1 MNDTVDVRHILDWYI
16 TAGVEEICGVEPWE
30 KNEKQK
36 SVLPKKADIPVV
48 KEDIRPAMTQ
58 LAQANV
64 VACQNA
70 RQICEK
76 VETLSELKKIVEEF
90 DGCALRLTANKT
102 VFGYGNENADV
113 LLIGEAPGADEDR
126 SGVPFVG
133 RSGHLLD
140 KMLQTINIDRNDC
153 FVTNVLPWRPPGNR
167 TPTEGETAVC
177 LPFLRKQIDL
187 VKPKVIIILGGSA
200 ANALLDNGEPIS
212 KLRGKWLEYK
222 IFDGTKIPVIA
233 TFHPAYLLRNTA
245 QKAKAWSDLLR
256 VKQKLCEN

>member
-1 MNDTVDVRHILDWYI
+1 MNNMMDVRHILDWYI
-16 TAGVEEICGVEPWE
+16 TAGVDEICGVEPWE
-30 KNEKQK
+30 KNEKTK
-36 SVLPKKADIPVV
+36 PILVKNSDASVV
-48 KEDIRPAMTQ
+48 KEEIRPAMTQ
-58 LAQANV
+58 LAQANIM
-64 VACQNA
+64 ACQNA
-70 RQICEK
+70 RQICER

-126 SGVPFVG
+126 SGIPFVG

-140 KMLQTINIDRNDC
+140 KMLQSINVDRNDC

-187 VKPKVIIILGGSA
+187 VKPKILFSNSSVIKGLAPFGKLTILF
-200 ANALLDNGEPIS
+200 LQLTP
-212 KLRGKWLEYK
+212 
-222 IFDGTKIPVIA
+222 
-233 TFHPAYLLRNTA
+233 
-245 QKAKAWSDLLR
+245 
-256 VKQKLCEN
+256 

>member
-1 MNDTVDVRHILDWYI
+1 MNDTMDVRHILDWYI
-16 TAGVEEICGVEPWE
+16 TAGVEETCGVEPWE

-36 SVLPKKADIPVV
+36 SVLPKKTDIPVV

-153 FVTNVLPWRPPGNR
+153 F
-167 TPTEGETAVC
+167 
-177 LPFLRKQIDL
+177 
-187 VKPKVIIILGGSA
+187 
-200 ANALLDNGEPIS
+200 
-212 KLRGKWLEYK
+212 
-222 IFDGTKIPVIA
+222 
-233 TFHPAYLLRNTA
+233 
-245 QKAKAWSDLLR
+245 
-256 VKQKLCEN
+256 